1 LKRLIDMRVWFKL
14 PAGVYSWSTLC
25 QPRPKD
31 TLHYTSLFMSM
42 NQGSPRAARMSSS
55 LDHRFTMT

>member
-1 LKRLIDMRVWFKL
+1 MRVWFKL

-42 NQGSPRAARMSSS
+42 NQGSPRAARMSSP